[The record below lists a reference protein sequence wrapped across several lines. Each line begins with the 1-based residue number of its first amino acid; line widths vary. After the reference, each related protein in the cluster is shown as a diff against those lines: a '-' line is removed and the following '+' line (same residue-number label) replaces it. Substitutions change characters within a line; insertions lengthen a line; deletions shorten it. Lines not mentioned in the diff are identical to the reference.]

1 MTRKAL
7 GRGLNALLGD
17 AAAAIAPPASTS
29 LVETSEPDKTSAPS
43 DTLETNATS
52 GFHQIPIGLIDPNPF
67 QPRRAISEQ
76 QLQELAD
83 SIHATGIVQPVLVRR
98 VGERYQLVAG
108 ERRWRAAS
116 VAKLQTVPAVVRDLA
131 DREALEIAI
140 AENVLREDLTAIEV
154 ARAFESLHEKFGYSH
169 EEIAARLG
177 MDRTSVTNT
186 LRLLKLP
193 LVVQQ
198 CIEEKLLTAGHAR
211 ALLACTKPEVQITLA
226 VRAVKEGLSVRD
238 VERLAASPNPLAP
251 APDIGKFTGK
261 PAAAKRESTAESKPD
276 PAQDPNVRAAV
287 LEMERTLGTKVK
299 VVGSETSGR
308 IEISYYS
315 PEDLNRLY
323 EWIARK

>member
-17 AAAAIAPPASTS
+17 AAAVLGP
-29 LVETSEPDKTSAPS
+29 SAPAGS
-43 DTLETNATS
+43 SETDDTNDINGTNDTVKMGA
-52 GFHQIPIGLIDPNPF
+52 GLRQIPVDLIDPNPF
-67 QPRRAISEQ
+67 QPRHAISEL
-76 QLQELAD
+76 QLRELAD
-83 SIHATGIVQPVLVRR
+83 SIQATGVVQPILVRR

-116 VAKLQTVPAVVRDLA
+116 MVNHPTVPAVIRDLS

-154 ARAFESLHEKFGYSH
+154 ARAFQSLHEKFGYSH

-177 MDRTSVTNT
+177 MDRSTVTNT

-193 LVVQQ
+193 LVVHQL
-198 CIEEKLLTAGHAR
+198 IENKLLTSGHAR
-211 ALLACTKPEVQITLA
+211 ALLGCATPILQIQLA
-226 VRAVKEGLSVRD
+226 QRVIQEGLSVRE
-238 VERLAASPNPLAP
+238 VERLAAAPGSPAP
-251 APDIGKFTGK
+251 AAGREK
-261 PAAAKRESTAESKPD
+261 PAAP
-276 PAQDPNVRAAV
+276 PQDPNLRAAV

-299 VVGSETSGR
+299 VVGDETSGR

-315 PEDLNRLY
+315 AQDLNRLY